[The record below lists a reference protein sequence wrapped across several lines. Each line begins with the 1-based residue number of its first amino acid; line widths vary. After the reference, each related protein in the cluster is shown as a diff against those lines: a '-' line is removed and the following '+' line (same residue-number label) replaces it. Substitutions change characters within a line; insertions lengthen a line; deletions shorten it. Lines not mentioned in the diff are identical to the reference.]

1 MRVRALA
8 GSWTVAVGLWALD
21 YNYASN
27 TRLGIVL
34 SFLALT
40 MTLAALALTYMPPI
54 GRAYMNGWEDGNE
67 AGIKAMRAVAAHEP
81 PAPADDA
88 ATVTPLHA
96 RDAG

>member
-1 MRVRALA
+1 M
-8 GSWTVAVGLWALD
+8 GPGLQLRLQ
-21 YNYASN
+21 YASN